1 MNVLSRGR
9 SRRRAPRQGLLWV
22 VAAAS
27 VALLGLAFVLV
38 R

>member
-1 MNVLSRGR
+1 MNLLSEGR
-9 SRRRAPRQGLLWV
+9 ARRRPPRRGVLWV